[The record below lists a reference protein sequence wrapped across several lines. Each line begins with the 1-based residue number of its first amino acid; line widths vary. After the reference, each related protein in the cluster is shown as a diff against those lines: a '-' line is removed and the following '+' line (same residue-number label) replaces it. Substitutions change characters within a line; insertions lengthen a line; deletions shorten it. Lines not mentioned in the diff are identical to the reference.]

1 MLFPPIVD
9 KLNYMHIVRLM
20 TRLTL
25 ISLDDTV
32 VFPGM
37 PRHAGARCR

>member
-1 MLFPPIVD
+1 
-9 KLNYMHIVRLM
+9 M

-37 PRHAGARCR
+37 PVTLALDAGTDKHTFLMPRRGNTYAKG